1 MATAVAGGGR
11 AAGSAGG
18 GGGGASARARA
29 PSVLRPWA
37 IDHAPVSAAL
47 PTAARLAINSAYFDT
62 LLSLI
67 PPKYYLRT
75 EEDDDDAGGGGGSK
89 FHVKK
94 KGAGADGAE
103 GSYKASTKAAKK
115 LRYTQGA

>member
-1 MATAVAGGGR
+1 MR
-11 AAGSAGG
+11 AAAAT
-18 GGGGASARARA
+18 GARPA

-37 IDHAPVSAAL
+37 IDHAPVSSEL
-47 PTAARLAINSAYFDT
+47 PAGARLAINSAYFDT

-75 EEDDDDAGGGGGSK
+75 EEDDEADAGPGSK

-94 KGAGADGAE
+94 KGAAAGVAA
-103 GSYKASTKAAKK
+103 GSLKESTKAAKK
-115 LRYTQGA
+115 LRYTQGACVCCVCVGGAGSDGLSR